1 MKYTNQKIIE
11 VMKAYKEGHPLVG
24 ICEEFGVDQYT
35 VNNWAKK
42 LGIKRPRQ
50 TSYDWEY
57 IKSQI

>member
-1 MKYTNQKIIE
+1 MKYTNEKIIE
-11 VMKAYKEGHPLVG
+11 VMQAYKDGSKLSD
-24 ICEEFGVDQYT
+24 ICEEFDVDTYT

-50 TSYDWEY
+50 SSYDWEY

>member
-1 MKYTNQKIIE
+1 MKYTNEKVIE
-11 VMKAYKEGHPLVG
+11 VMKAYKEGVALET
-24 ICEEFGVDQYT
+24 ICMFHEVDSVIVQ
-35 VNNWAKK
+35 NWAKK